1 MKFLDNE
8 FLYVPSVISFCRK
21 RLAHHGPNASVNDEI
36 CLPLAD
42 VLTMHHTRP
51 HNFVYKVNSVNGV
64 QPYIKNP

>member
-1 MKFLDNE
+1 MCPVWFRFADKDLHILDQ
-8 FLYVPSVISFCRK
+8 L
-21 RLAHHGPNASVNDEI
+21 NASVNDKI

-64 QPYIKNP
+64 QRYIKNS